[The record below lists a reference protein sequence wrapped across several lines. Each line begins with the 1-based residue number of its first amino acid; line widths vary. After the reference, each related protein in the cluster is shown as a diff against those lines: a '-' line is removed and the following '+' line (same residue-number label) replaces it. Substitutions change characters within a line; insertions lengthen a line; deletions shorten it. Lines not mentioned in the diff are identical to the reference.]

1 MDSVCPIQTGK
12 LFHKNGAK
20 TLKIFSSMIVTHKI

>member
-1 MDSVCPIQTGK
+1 MNSVCLIQTGK

-20 TLKIFSSMIVTHKI
+20 SLKLPSMIVTPKN